1 MDKPKFFFVYAEKDE
16 CVEEVRDYF
25 FNKYRE
31 VKEKFPEIEWPEII
45 ARDVTNPA
53 SIQRVLDRP
62 GKVVVIGKEPVEL
75 FPEEVA
81 RTVFETDGI
90 KITTCGKYY
99 MHVAVDP
106 KFAKD
111 PQAYMDFLK
120 TLAEDEASFHGER
133 IAEYHVKEDGGH
145 KIGLKERRILAR
157 KKYAQ
162 RVAFDVLVPFGFAY
176 DAVATGADY
185 QYVKEQLLKYGTFL
199 LLRKYIWA
207 FLGVELSEETTEE
220 ILHMNGRIY

>member
-1 MDKPKFFFVYAEKDE
+1 MDDNRVSPM
-16 CVEEVRDYF
+16 EERTLT
-25 FNKYRE
+25 NA
-31 VKEKFPEIEWPEII
+31 IER
-45 ARDVTNPA
+45 AATVA
-53 SIQRVLDRP
+53 SINTDLDRNVLLANQL
-62 GKVVVIGKEPVEL
+62 KK
-75 FPEEVA
+75 A
-81 RTVFETDGI
+81 
-90 KITTCGKYY
+90 C
-99 MHVAVDP
+99 VDP

-120 TLAEDEASFHGER
+120 TLAADEASFHGER